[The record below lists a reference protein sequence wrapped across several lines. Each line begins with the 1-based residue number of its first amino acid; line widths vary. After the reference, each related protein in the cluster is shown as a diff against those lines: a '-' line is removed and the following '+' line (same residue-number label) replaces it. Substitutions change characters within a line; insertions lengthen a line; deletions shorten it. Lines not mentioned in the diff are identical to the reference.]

1 MATQETYDF
10 LSQVFVSNVDQLVKE
25 IASMIVYN
33 YVSKLKPDEAQKI
46 AIMFVKNF
54 DLKWSTEKQIYT

>member
-33 YVSKLKPDEAQKI
+33 YVSKLKPDEA
-46 AIMFVKNF
+46 
-54 DLKWSTEKQIYT
+54 